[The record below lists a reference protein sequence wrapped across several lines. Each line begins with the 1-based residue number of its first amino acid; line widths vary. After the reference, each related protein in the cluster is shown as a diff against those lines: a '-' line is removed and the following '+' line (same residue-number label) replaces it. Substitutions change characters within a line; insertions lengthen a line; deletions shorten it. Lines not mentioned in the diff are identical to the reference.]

1 VTTEGTLAASHSAPH
16 AAGVPVVEVRDLC
29 KTFHVGGLLG
39 STHVTAVDQ
48 VSFALQAGRTLAIV
62 GESGSGKTTVARM
75 IMGLEEPSSG
85 SIEFFGVA
93 RPLRMR
99 PRDRR
104 KHARVIQMVFQNPY
118 RSLDPRQRVG
128 DAVDEVLRAHAELD
142 RPGRRRRTHEL
153 FDLVRLAPS
162 LLDSMPSELSGGQR
176 QRVCIARALA
186 SSPRAIILD
195 ESISALDVLV
205 QAQVLNLLQDVQ
217 RETGVSYLF
226 VTHDLSVVRQSAD
239 DVMVMQSG
247 RGVEQGPVDDV
258 LDAPQH
264 PYTQRLMASVPR
276 PGWRPGTGGA
286 G

>member
-1 VTTEGTLAASHSAPH
+1 MTAESTDV
-16 AAGVPVVEVRDLC
+16 AGVPVVEVRDLC
-29 KTFHVGGLLG
+29 KTYHHGGFLG
-39 STHVTAVDQ
+39 STDVTAVDR
-48 VSFALQAGRTLAIV
+48 VSFALPAGRTLAIV

-75 IMGLEEPSSG
+75 IMGLETPSSG
-85 SIEFFGVA
+85 AIAFFGV
-93 RPLRMR
+93 PHPSRMR
-99 PRDRR
+99 ARDRR
-104 KHARVIQMVFQNPY
+104 RHARVIQMVFQNPY

-128 DAVDEVLRAHAELD
+128 DAVDELLCAHTELD
-142 RPGRRRRTHEL
+142 RAGRRRRTEEL
-153 FDLVRLAPS
+153 FDLVRLSPALLGS
-162 LLDSMPSELSGGQR
+162 LPAELSGGQR

-217 RETGVSYLF
+217 HETGVSYLF

-239 DVMVMQSG
+239 DVLVMQSG
-247 RGVEQGPVDDV
+247 RAVEQGPVDKV

-276 PGWRPGTGGA
+276 PGWRPGA
-286 G
+286 VSAD